1 MSGDRFDVLERF
13 APLFDTPEPSFDRFR
28 QRRDR
33 RRRRR
38 RIATGVAGTAMGAAL
53 VAAAV
58 TVLPLG
64 DGPAPIEPDM
74 TIAVSEGSAGQT
86 TSTSTAPAEPSA
98 IAVATGFAE
107 AYGAHD
113 ADAVIAHLADDFVG
127 GVELGDIGR
136 TPREIG
142 LVVSLF
148 EAQHSQ
154 QILQQTC
161 AEVDRSSDGVVVR
174 CPFDS
179 HGFGS
184 AELGFGPYTGHS
196 WQLTVR
202 DGEVVEARIEYNN
215 IEQIIEQTIRPFGW
229 WVEANHPDDIPLMYI
244 NGNLTDFR
252 LGEESAGLFEQRLE
266 QYVAEQTAKL
276 DTAEAMMAAWVEGD
290 GEAVAT
296 TFAADGTWE
305 GFAVATLPALHDWYR
320 AVGWEHHNEVC
331 ALRPTLGNIG
341 CSYTFENDL
350 TRFLGDGP
358 LGGSFALDIAD
369 GEVTT
374 ATNRYNPR
382 HDDNWQTFHQWVED
396 NHPDDIEQMYT
407 ADTSFALWDPTS
419 IELWARYVDD
429 FVASADG
436 YIARAE
442 SICAAA
448 HARLNDELESAGIE
462 LDASPEDDGSGLQLI
477 PHDEEDLQAY
487 EEAARR
493 VEREVLVELRAVAPP
508 EAVRDEFD
516 HAYDLLDQFAEA
528 EPTTNTEP
536 AELRNQVDGLGLGL
550 QHCTF
555 SIGD

>member
-113 ADAVIAHLADDFVG
+113 ADAVIAHLADDFGG

-320 AVGWEHHNEVC
+320 AVGWEHHNEGCRAASDVGEHRLLLHVRERSDPVPRRRS
-331 ALRPTLGNIG
+331 AGRILRPRHRRRRGHDGDKPIQPPPRRQLADVPSMGRG
-341 CSYTFENDL
+341 QPPRRHRADVHRRHQFRPVGPDL
-350 TRFLGDGP
+350 DRVVGAVRRRLRRLRRRLHRP
-358 LGGSFALDIAD
+358 
-369 GEVTT
+369 
-374 ATNRYNPR
+374 
-382 HDDNWQTFHQWVED
+382 
-396 NHPDDIEQMYT
+396 
-407 ADTSFALWDPTS
+407 
-419 IELWARYVDD
+419 
-429 FVASADG
+429 
-436 YIARAE
+436 AE

-477 PHDEEDLQAY
+477 PHDEEDLQSY

-493 VEREVLVELRAVAPP
+493 VEREVLVELRAVVPP

-516 HAYDLLDQFAEA
+516 HAYDLLDQFADA